1 MPIISYDPPDL
12 NPSEQQIA
20 AFQQKVEDT
29 HSVVNQ
35 MLGHKIVYP
44 ENLIKANSRYGNQFM
59 ALYINVTP
67 GGTTFSGAN
76 NPPQVKDVNGSTVSN
91 LTAHGGSV
99 INKFTGKGVIDTVT
113 LKTASQGGIIRANG
127 QGSKTAY
134 AIYLPV
140 PLNLSTSF
148 GMTYEEFNPGS
159 DGAKLIQST
168 FSSLVGTA
176 AELLGVKGKAAAGV
190 VKGVSDMLGGDTI
203 KNLAEAN
210 TGVAINPHKQM
221 LFKGVGLR
229 EFDLK
234 YNLVARNQSE
244 ANVLDY
250 IIRLLRYYMHP
261 DLDGA
266 FLYKYPDEFDIE
278 FYTLDQNGNGIRNKY
293 LPFFSTCVLKNM
305 TINYGGKE
313 FATHSDGAPVE
324 YELTLKF
331 GETQILNKSV
341 INAFDVDVNGGGLNI
356 QTPPGPVSQAAL
368 SVENAF
374 KDAYN
379 AVEKVVTGK

>member
-1 MPIISYDPPDL
+1 MPIIPDAPPDL
-12 NPSEQQIA
+12 NPSDQQIA
-20 AFQQKVEDT
+20 AFQDQVAAT
-29 HSVVNQ
+29 NGLVNQ
-35 MLGHKIVYP
+35 LLRKIVYP

-91 LTAHGGSV
+91 LTGTLHGGSV
-99 INKFTGKGVIDTVT
+99 INKFTGKVGVLDTVT
-113 LKTASQGGIIRANG
+113 LKTASQGGIIRATG
-127 QGSKTAY
+127 QGSQTAY

-148 GMTYEEFNPGS
+148 GMSYVDFEPGT
-159 DGAKLIQST
+159 DAAKLVESQ
-168 FSSLVGTA
+168 LVGLVGA
-176 AELLGVKGKAAAGV
+176 AGDVVSRIPFIGPLLGGV
-190 VKGVSDMLGGDTI
+190 TKVVTANAD
-203 KNLAEAN
+203 NLRNVLEAN
-210 TGVAINPHKQM
+210 KALAINPHKQM
-221 LFKGVGLR
+221 LFKGVALR

-234 YNLVARNQSE
+234 YNLVARNKSE
-244 ANVLDY
+244 AAVLDY

-278 FYTLDQNGNGIRNKY
+278 FYTLDKNGNGVRNNY

-305 TINYGGKE
+305 TINYGGGKE
-313 FATHSDGAPVE
+313 FVTHSDGAPVE

-341 INAFDVDVNGGGLNI
+341 INAFDVNVNGGVLDI

-368 SVENAF
+368 LVENAV
-374 KDAYN
+374 K
-379 AVEKVVTGK
+379 KVFGVD

>member
-12 NPSEQQIA
+12 NPSDQQIT
-20 AFQQKVEDT
+20 AFQDQVAAT
-29 HSVVNQ
+29 NG
-35 MLGHKIVYP
+35 LRKIVYP

-76 NPPQVKDVNGSTVSN
+76 NPPQVKDVTGSTVSN
-91 LTAHGGSV
+91 LTGTLHGGSV
-99 INKFTGKGVIDTVT
+99 INKFTGKGFLDTVT

-127 QGSKTAY
+127 QGSQTAY

-148 GMTYEEFNPGS
+148 GMSYVDFEPGT
-159 DGAKLIQST
+159 DATKLIQST
-168 FSSLVGTA
+168 FSGLVGTA
-176 AELLGVKGKAAAGV
+176 AQLLGVKGKAAAGV

-203 KNLAEAN
+203 RNLAEAN
-210 TGVAINPHKQM
+210 TGVTINPHKQM
-221 LFKGVGLR
+221 LFKGVALR

-313 FATHSDGAPVE
+313 FVTHSDGAPVE

-356 QTPPGPVSQAAL
+356 QTPPGPSQVA
-368 SVENAF
+368 VTIVDAF
-374 KDAYN
+374 GDAYDAASN
-379 AVEKVVTGK
+379 AVKAAIK

>member
-1 MPIISYDPPDL
+1 MPIIPDAPPDL
-12 NPSEQQIA
+12 NPSDQQIA
-20 AFQQKVEDT
+20 AFQDQVAAT
-29 HSVVNQ
+29 NGLVNQ
-35 MLGHKIVYP
+35 LLRKIVYP

-67 GGTTFSGAN
+67 GGNPFSGAK

-91 LTAHGGSV
+91 LTGTLRGGSV
-99 INKFTGKGVIDTVT
+99 INKFTQTKVLDTAA
-113 LKTASQGGIIRANG
+113 KGGIIRANG
-127 QGSKTAY
+127 QGSQTAY

-148 GMTYEEFNPGS
+148 GMSYMDSFEPGT
-159 DGAKLIQST
+159 DAAKLVESQ
-168 FSSLVGTA
+168 LVGLVGAVGDVASKIPFLGSLAGGVTKLIA
-176 AELLGVKGKAAAGV
+176 ANA
-190 VKGVSDMLGGDTI
+190 DTLR
-203 KNLAEAN
+203 NVLEAN
-210 TGVAINPHKQM
+210 KALAINPHKQM
-221 LFKGVGLR
+221 LFKGVALR

-278 FYTLDQNGNGIRNKY
+278 FYTLDKNGNGIRNKY

-331 GETQILNKSV
+331 GETQILNKTV
-341 INAFDVDVNGGGLNI
+341 INAFDSDVNGEGLKIENI
-356 QTPPGPVSQAAL
+356 NPGITTDGITDAL
-368 SVENAF
+368 NRLA
-374 KDAYN
+374 
-379 AVEKVVTGK
+379 GK

>member
-1 MPIISYDPPDL
+1 MPIIPDAPPDL
-12 NPSEQQIA
+12 NPSDQQIA
-20 AFQQKVEDT
+20 AFQDQ
-29 HSVVNQ
+29 VVVDG
-35 MLGHKIVYP
+35 LRKIVYP

-76 NPPQVKDVNGSTVSN
+76 NPPQVKDVTGSTVSN
-91 LTAHGGSV
+91 LTGTLHGGSV
-99 INKFTGKGVIDTVT
+99 INKFTSKGFVDAVT
-113 LKTASQGGIIRANG
+113 LETASRGGIIRANG
-127 QGSKTAY
+127 QGSQTAY

-148 GMTYEEFNPGS
+148 GMSYVDFEPGT
-159 DGAKLIQST
+159 DATKLIQST
-168 FSSLVGTA
+168 FSGLVGTA
-176 AELLGVKGKAAAGV
+176 AQLLGVKGKAAAGV

-203 KNLAEAN
+203 RNLAEAN
-210 TGVAINPHKQM
+210 TGVTINPHKQM
-221 LFKGVGLR
+221 LFKGVALR

-313 FATHSDGAPVE
+313 FVTHSDGAPVE

-341 INAFDVDVNGGGLNI
+341 INAFDVDVNGGGLVI
-356 QTPPGPVSQAAL
+356 QTSPGPVSEAAQ
-368 SVENAF
+368 SFATAF
-374 KDAYN
+374 TNFDFGD
-379 AVEKVVTGK
+379 E

>member
-12 NPSEQQIA
+12 NPSDQQIT
-20 AFQQKVEDT
+20 AFQDQVAAT
-29 HSVVNQ
+29 NG
-35 MLGHKIVYP
+35 LRKIVYP

-76 NPPQVKDVNGSTVSN
+76 NPPQVKDVTGSTVSN
-91 LTAHGGSV
+91 LTGTLHGGSV
-99 INKFTGKGVIDTVT
+99 INKFTSKGFVDAVT
-113 LKTASQGGIIRANG
+113 LETASRGGIIRANG
-127 QGSKTAY
+127 QGSQTAY

-148 GMTYEEFNPGS
+148 GMSYVDFEPGT
-159 DGAKLIQST
+159 DATKLIQST
-168 FSSLVGTA
+168 FSGLVGTA
-176 AELLGVKGKAAAGV
+176 AQLLGVKGKAAAGV

-203 KNLAEAN
+203 RNLAEAN
-210 TGVAINPHKQM
+210 TGVTINPHKQM
-221 LFKGVGLR
+221 LFKGVALR

-313 FATHSDGAPVE
+313 FVTHSDGAPVE

-356 QTPPGPVSQAAL
+356 QTPPGPSQVA
-368 SVENAF
+368 VTIVDAF
-374 KDAYN
+374 GDAYDAASN
-379 AVEKVVTGK
+379 AVKAAIK

>member
-12 NPSEQQIA
+12 NPSDQQIT
-20 AFQQKVEDT
+20 AFQDQVAAT
-29 HSVVNQ
+29 NG
-35 MLGHKIVYP
+35 LRKIVYP

-91 LTAHGGSV
+91 LTGTLHGGSV
-99 INKFTGKGVIDTVT
+99 INKFTGKGFLDTVT

-127 QGSKTAY
+127 QGSQTAY

-148 GMTYEEFNPGS
+148 GMSYMDSFEPGT
-159 DGAKLIQST
+159 DATKLIQST
-168 FSSLVGTA
+168 FSGLV
-176 AELLGVKGKAAAGV
+176 GKAAQLLGAAGKTV
-190 VKGVSDMLGGDTI
+190 AGGVTKGVSDMLGGDTI

-210 TGVAINPHKQM
+210 TGVTINPHKQM

-278 FYTLDQNGNGIRNKY
+278 FYTLDAKGNGVRNKY

-305 TINYGGKE
+305 TINYGGGKE
-313 FATHSDGAPVE
+313 FVTHSDGAPVE

-341 INAFDVDVNGGGLNI
+341 INAFDVDVNGGGLVI
-356 QTPPGPVSQAAL
+356 QTSPGPVSEAAQ
-368 SVENAF
+368 SFATAF
-374 KDAYN
+374 TNFDFGD
-379 AVEKVVTGK
+379 E

>member
-12 NPSEQQIA
+12 NPSDQQIA
-20 AFQQKVEDT
+20 AFQDQAAST
-29 HSVVNQ
+29 NGLFNQ
-35 MLGHKIVYP
+35 LLHKIVYP

-59 ALYINVTP
+59 ALYINITP
-67 GGTTFSGAN
+67 GGNPFSGAKT
-76 NPPQVKDVNGSTVSN
+76 PPQVKDVNGSTVSN
-91 LTAHGGSV
+91 LTGTLRGGSV
-99 INKFTGKGVIDTVT
+99 INKFTQTTVLDTAA
-113 LKTASQGGIIRANG
+113 KGGIIRANG
-127 QGSKTAY
+127 QGSQTAY

-148 GMTYEEFNPGS
+148 GMSYMDSFEPGA
-159 DGAKLIQST
+159 DAAKLVESQLVGVVGAVGEVAST
-168 FSSLVGTA
+168 FIPGFLGSLTGGVTKLLA
-176 AELLGVKGKAAAGV
+176 ANV
-190 VKGVSDMLGGDTI
+190 DTLR
-203 KNLAEAN
+203 NTFEAN
-210 TGVAINPHKQM
+210 KALAINPHKQM
-221 LFKGVGLR
+221 LFKGVALR

-266 FLYKYPDEFDIE
+266 FLYRYPDEFDIE
-278 FYTLDQNGNGIRNKY
+278 FYTLDKNGIGVRNKY

-331 GETQILNKSV
+331 GETQILNKTV
-341 INAFDVDVNGGGLNI
+341 INAFDSDVNGEGLKIENI
-356 QTPPGPVSQAAL
+356 NPGITEQQLLEQAKDFASKTL
-368 SVENAF
+368 S
-374 KDAYN
+374 
-379 AVEKVVTGK
+379 

>member
-12 NPSEQQIA
+12 NPSDQQIT
-20 AFQQKVEDT
+20 AFQDQVAAT
-29 HSVVNQ
+29 NG
-35 MLGHKIVYP
+35 LRKIVYP

-76 NPPQVKDVNGSTVSN
+76 NPPQVKDVTGSTVSN
-91 LTAHGGSV
+91 LTGTLHGGSV
-99 INKFTGKGVIDTVT
+99 INKFTSKGFVDAVT
-113 LKTASQGGIIRANG
+113 LETASRGGIIRANG
-127 QGSKTAY
+127 QGSQTAY

-148 GMTYEEFNPGS
+148 GMSYVDFEPGT
-159 DGAKLIQST
+159 DATKLIQST
-168 FSSLVGTA
+168 FSGLVGTA
-176 AELLGVKGKAAAGV
+176 AQLLGVKGKAAAGV

-203 KNLAEAN
+203 RNLAEAN
-210 TGVAINPHKQM
+210 TGVTINPHKQM
-221 LFKGVGLR
+221 LFKGVALR

-313 FATHSDGAPVE
+313 FVTHSDGAPVE

-341 INAFDVDVNGGGLNI
+341 INAFDVDVNGGGLVI
-356 QTPPGPVSQAAL
+356 QTSPGPVSEAAQ
-368 SVENAF
+368 SFATAF
-374 KDAYN
+374 TNFDFGD
-379 AVEKVVTGK
+379 E

>member
-1 MPIISYDPPDL
+1 MPIIPDAPDL
-12 NPSEQQIA
+12 NQL
-20 AFQQKVEDT
+20 F
-29 HSVVNQ
+29 
-35 MLGHKIVYP
+35 KIVYP

-91 LTAHGGSV
+91 LTGTLHGGSV
-99 INKFTGKGVIDTVT
+99 INKFTGKGFLDTVT

-127 QGSKTAY
+127 QGSQTAY

-148 GMTYEEFNPGS
+148 GMSYVDFEPGT
-159 DGAKLIQST
+159 DATKLIQST
-168 FSSLVGTA
+168 FSGLVGTA
-176 AELLGVKGKAAAGV
+176 AQLLGAAGKTV
-190 VKGVSDMLGGDTI
+190 AGGVTKRVSDLLGGDTI
-203 KNLAEAN
+203 KNLAEVN
-210 TGVAINPHKQM
+210 TGVTINPHKQM

-278 FYTLDQNGNGIRNKY
+278 FYTLDANGNGVRNKY

-305 TINYGGKE
+305 TINYGGGKE
-313 FATHSDGAPVE
+313 FVTHSDGAPVE

-341 INAFDVDVNGGGLNI
+341 INAFDVNVNGGVLDI

-368 SVENAF
+368 SVENAVKTVF
-374 KDAYN
+374 GG
-379 AVEKVVTGK
+379 E

>member
-1 MPIISYDPPDL
+1 MPIIPDAPPDL
-12 NPSEQQIA
+12 NPSDQQIA
-20 AFQQKVEDT
+20 AFQDQVAAT
-29 HSVVNQ
+29 NGLANQ
-35 MLGHKIVYP
+35 LLRKIVYP

-91 LTAHGGSV
+91 LTGTLHGGSV

-127 QGSKTAY
+127 QGSQTAY

-148 GMTYEEFNPGS
+148 GMSYVDFEPGTDAS
-159 DGAKLIQST
+159 KLIQST
-168 FSSLVGTA
+168 FSGLVGKA
-176 AELLGVKGKAAAGV
+176 AELLGAAGKTV
-190 VKGVSDMLGGDTI
+190 AGGVTKGISDMLGGDTI

-210 TGVAINPHKQM
+210 TGVTINPHKQM

-278 FYTLDQNGNGIRNKY
+278 FYTLDANGNGVRNKY

-313 FATHSDGAPVE
+313 FVTHSDGAPVE

-341 INAFDVDVNGGGLNI
+341 INAFDVAVNGGVLDLAI

-368 SVENAF
+368 SVQNGF
-374 KDAYN
+374 KTVFG
-379 AVEKVVTGK
+379 VE

>member
-1 MPIISYDPPDL
+1 MPIISDDPPDL
-12 NPSEQQIA
+12 NPSGGA
-20 AFQQKVEDT
+20 AFQQKVED
-29 HSVVNQ
+29 NPQ

-67 GGTTFSGAN
+67 DRGTTFSGAN

-99 INKFTGKGVIDTVT
+99 INKFTGKGAIDTVT
-113 LKTASQGGIIRANG
+113 FETASRGGIIRANG
-127 QGSKTAY
+127 QGSQTAY

-159 DGAKLIQST
+159 DAAKLIQST

-176 AELLGVKGKAAAGV
+176 AELLGVKSKAAAGV

-203 KNLAEAN
+203 RNLAEAN

-234 YNLVARNQSE
+234 YNLVARNRSE

-266 FLYKYPDEFDIE
+266 FLYRYPDEFDIE

-313 FATHSDGAPVE
+313 FLTHLDGAPVE

-341 INAFDVDVNGGGLNI
+341 INAFDVDVNGGGLI
-356 QTPPGPVSQAAL
+356 VQTPPGPISQVAASIAGGLGAAL
-368 SVENAF
+368 
-374 KDAYN
+374 N
-379 AVEKVVTGK
+379 AVKEVL

>member
-12 NPSEQQIA
+12 NPSDQQIT
-20 AFQQKVEDT
+20 AFQDQVAAT
-29 HSVVNQ
+29 NG
-35 MLGHKIVYP
+35 LRKIVYP

-76 NPPQVKDVNGSTVSN
+76 NPPQVKDVTGSTVSN
-91 LTAHGGSV
+91 LTGTLHGGSV
-99 INKFTGKGVIDTVT
+99 INKFTSKGFVDAVT
-113 LKTASQGGIIRANG
+113 LETASRGGIIRANG
-127 QGSKTAY
+127 QGSQTAY

-148 GMTYEEFNPGS
+148 GMSYVDFEPGT
-159 DGAKLIQST
+159 DATKLIQST
-168 FSSLVGTA
+168 FSGLVGTA
-176 AELLGVKGKAAAGV
+176 AQLLGVKGKAAAGV

-203 KNLAEAN
+203 RNLAEAN
-210 TGVAINPHKQM
+210 TGVTINPHKQM
-221 LFKGVGLR
+221 LFKGVALR

-278 FYTLDQNGNGIRNKY
+278 FYTLDAKGNGVRNKY

-313 FATHSDGAPVE
+313 FVTHSDGAPVE

-356 QTPPGPVSQAAL
+356 QTPPGPSQVA
-368 SVENAF
+368 VTIVDAF
-374 KDAYN
+374 GDAYDAASN
-379 AVEKVVTGK
+379 AVKAAIK

>member
-1 MPIISYDPPDL
+1 MPIIPDAPPDL
-12 NPSEQQIA
+12 NPSDQQIA
-20 AFQQKVEDT
+20 AFQDQVAAT
-29 HSVVNQ
+29 NGLANQ
-35 MLGHKIVYP
+35 LLRKIVYP

-91 LTAHGGSV
+91 LTGTLHGGSV

-127 QGSKTAY
+127 QGSQTAY

-148 GMTYEEFNPGS
+148 GMSYVDFEPGTDAS
-159 DGAKLIQST
+159 KLIQST
-168 FSSLVGTA
+168 FSGLVGKA
-176 AELLGVKGKAAAGV
+176 AELLGAAGKTV
-190 VKGVSDMLGGDTI
+190 AGGVTKGISDMLGGDTI

-210 TGVAINPHKQM
+210 TGVTINPHKQM

-278 FYTLDQNGNGIRNKY
+278 FYTLDKNGNGVRNNY

-305 TINYGGKE
+305 TINYGGGKE
-313 FATHSDGAPVE
+313 FVTHSDGAPVE

-331 GETQILNKSV
+331 GETQILNKTV
-341 INAFDVDVNGGGLNI
+341 INAFDSDVNGEGLKIENI
-356 QTPPGPVSQAAL
+356 NRGVAADL
-368 SVENAF
+368 VGTLKSLVP
-374 KDAYN
+374 K
-379 AVEKVVTGK
+379 